1 MAGFDVEKE
10 KAIWNMTIGA
20 FLDHFDAML
29 QEAADRKRKTPVT
42 DE

>member
-10 KAIWNMTIGA
+10 KAIWGLTIGA

-29 QEAADRKRKTPVT
+29 QEATDRKRKTPVN
-42 DE
+42 E